1 MLNSTDDDRDAPPL
15 NVVVLAAEESGQM
28 RSSRPKPLHRLCGRP
43 MVRYVLDAVE
53 ALSPARVVVVVGNG
67 AERVTREVAGTKP
80 VTDIVEQVRRS
91 GNAAGVLA
99 GVSVLDD
106 DFDTDADIV
115 IIPADVPLVGA
126 ADLTALVQHHRSAG
140 AAATVMAADG
150 RALADLNG
158 RSRVVRGGRD
168 EAIQRITEDVDL
180 VGDEHNITEV
190 ATDIWCVR
198 QSLLAAAVRRVQP
211 DHSGTVAV
219 AGIIEVL
226 AATGHPVHVSRASN
240 ARDVVGV
247 NDRVEL
253 ADAEAALRRRTNR
266 AWLERGVTMLDP
278 ERTYI
283 DATVELAPDVT
294 LFPGVILQGETSV
307 GEGSE
312 IGPDTRLVDTTIG
325 PGCRVEK
332 TMAEGAVV
340 GPDSHV
346 GPFAVLRDG
355 SELAAATV
363 TGPFYAPSPDGN

>member
-1 MLNSTDDDRDAPPL
+1 MQSDNVDSRPL

-28 RSSRPKPLHRLCGRP
+28 RSTRPKPLHRLCGRP

-53 ALSPARVVVVVGNG
+53 SLSPTRVVVVVGNG

-99 GVSVLDD
+99 GLSVMDD

-115 IIPADVPLVGA
+115 IVPADVPLVGG
-126 ADLTALVQHHRSAG
+126 ADLGRLVEQHRSTG

-150 RALADLNG
+150 DDLGTLENYA
-158 RSRVVRGGRD
+158 RIIRGGRD
-168 EAIQRITEDVDL
+168 DTIQRVADATDL
-180 VGDEHNITEV
+180 VGDERFINEV

-198 QSLLAAAVRRVQP
+198 QSVLAAALRRAQP
-211 DHSGTVAV
+211 DYSGDVAI

-226 AATGHPVHVSRASN
+226 AATGHPVHVSRSAN
-240 ARDVVGV
+240 ATDVVGI

-253 ADAEAALRRRTNR
+253 ADAEAELRRRTNR

-278 ERTYI
+278 ARTYI

-294 LFPGVILQGETSV
+294 LYPGVILQGDTIV

-312 IGPDTRLVDTTIG
+312 IGPDTRLVDTTVG

-332 TMAEGAVV
+332 TMAERSVI
-340 GPDSHV
+340 GPDCHV
-346 GPFAVLRDG
+346 GPFAVLCEG
-355 SELAAATV
+355 SELTAATV
-363 TGPFYAPSPDGN
+363 TGPFYAPSAGGH